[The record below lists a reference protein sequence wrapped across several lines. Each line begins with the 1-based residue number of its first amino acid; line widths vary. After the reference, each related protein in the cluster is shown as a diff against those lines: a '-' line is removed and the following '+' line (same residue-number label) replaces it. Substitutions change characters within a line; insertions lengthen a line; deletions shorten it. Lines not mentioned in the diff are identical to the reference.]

1 MTWDTHDLEAT
12 ENSAEPVS
20 PSESMI
26 QADEQNDPLLVTTN
40 TEIESTAPPDSLWKR
55 FRRRVMP
62 NASEQVE
69 DYLRRL
75 ALLDETVARYPQSPS
90 GYVLRGEL
98 HLSAG
103 MIDSALRDFRQ
114 GLALAERQLYT
125 EQWGLVMQVMR
136 DRAREGLTQAL
147 SLKR

>member
-1 MTWDTHDLEAT
+1 MTFDAHDLQAEHSVETPSQPDAVMNEVDANDSVLVANTAGEAP
-12 ENSAEPVS
+12 APA
-20 PSESMI
+20 PSLWTRLRRSVLPK
-26 QADEQNDPLLVTTN
+26 ADER
-40 TEIESTAPPDSLWKR
+40 A
-55 FRRRVMP
+55 
-62 NASEQVE
+62 E

-75 ALLDETVARYPQSPS
+75 RLLDEAIERYPQSPS

-103 MIDSALRDFRQ
+103 MIDPALRDFRQ
-114 GLALAERQLYT
+114 GLTLAERQLYT
-125 EQWGLVMQVMR
+125 EQWGLVAQVMR